1 MTRRPRSLSTT
12 HKRTPTQRTRSKS
25 FNSLDHGK
33 FCKYIE
39 ELTNFIKKIGYL
51 DLEDGRFNFYR
62 WYKSLNDKDPVLCS
76 KWACDLRPVH
86 ETNLRLVVNFNKN
99 SDELSDICSN
109 KKCCMT
115 GFNHFLAVRYDYE
128 DDSCLVICNY
138 EDISAYIEIRLYLFY
153 LEYKQRSKY
162 DFDSRLDHMNEYAY
176 TRPEFQMI
184 IDNIDKDP
192 NEIRTLIKSL

>member
-1 MTRRPRSLSTT
+1 
-12 HKRTPTQRTRSKS
+12 
-25 FNSLDHGK
+25 
-33 FCKYIE
+33 
-39 ELTNFIKKIGYL
+39 
-51 DLEDGRFNFYR
+51 
-62 WYKSLNDKDPVLCS
+62 
-76 KWACDLRPVH
+76 
-86 ETNLRLVVNFNKN
+86 
-99 SDELSDICSN
+99 
-109 KKCCMT
+109 MT